1 MNSCDVTEEQ
11 QDAAGDD
18 YEFLGSDEYS
28 VAQYSIDMVANECFK
43 SHHPATDKLMSTVS
57 VEGQSAVFQLD
68 TGASSCIMSQ
78 ELFDKLSKKFRRK
91 LHVKQEKMSVHLAD
105 GSVSKKPC
113 KNVWLSVKSH
123 QLARPQRLNFIIMSG
138 SKNLLGRWAMYKL
151 WPQQYSTF
159 KDAISA
165 SQQSGSVVVSER
177 ISDDR
182 QLATPVVAV
191 AAGSMTS
198 SQSDSTYQ
206 RPGWSKS
213 ASPAHHGDVA
223 GSVKEEDAIV
233 AVMKEMCKQLCS
245 LKQVVLELHGHV
257 HGGEGV
263 QQARGTTE
271 DSQYGEG
278 CEFGDNL

>member
-1 MNSCDVTEEQ
+1 
-11 QDAAGDD
+11 
-18 YEFLGSDEYS
+18 
-28 VAQYSIDMVANECFK
+28 
-43 SHHPATDKLMSTVS
+43 
-57 VEGQSAVFQLD
+57 
-68 TGASSCIMSQ
+68 
-78 ELFDKLSKKFRRK
+78 
-91 LHVKQEKMSVHLAD
+91 MSVHLAD

-138 SKNLLGRWAMYKL
+138 SKNLLDRWAMYKL

-198 SQSDSTYQ
+198 SRSDSTYQ

-223 GSVKEEDAIV
+223 GSVKEENAIV

-278 CEFGDNL
+278 CEQQQPQGVLNYALQIAGGRYCVSYMLYQRARGSNSELLYLLVIFFVIYFIGVLYIMC